1 MHDQATAL
9 RERLRPPKPVAEV
22 WAVATLG
29 GERAALQFSREILDI
44 LKPAPLAVR
53 LWGGE
58 TEDANVVLLPSG
70 EGRRSVRR
78 PYLRG
83 AHTWLLLC
91 PANEVGYAEC
101 HALLGEMVD
110 RSLRRVYLALSGVSS
125 VQAGE
130 QAVERFAD
138 MLGPAIPYQ
147 PQAFGFYGPNEQG
160 VFTLAPSAL
169 RRFFQPGR

>member
-29 GERAALQFSREILDI
+29 GERGALQFSKEILDI
-44 LKPAPLAVR
+44 LKPARLSVR

-58 TEDANVVLLPSG
+58 TDGANVVLLPSG

-83 AHTWLLLC
+83 AHTWLLLL
-91 PANEVGYAEC
+91 PATEAGFADC
-101 HALLGEMVD
+101 TSLLGEMAD
-110 RSLRRVYLALSGVSS
+110 RSLRHVYLALSGVPS

-130 QAVERFAD
+130 AAVERFGGL
-138 MLGPAIPYQ
+138 LGPAIPYQ

-160 VFTLAPSAL
+160 LLTLAPSAL
-169 RRFFQPGR
+169 RRFFSSGR

>member
-29 GERAALQFSREILDI
+29 GERGALQFSKEILEI
-44 LKPAPLAVR
+44 LRPAPLSVR

-58 TEDANVVLLPSG
+58 TEGANVVLLPAG
-70 EGRRSVRR
+70 EGRRGVRR

-83 AHTWLLLC
+83 AHTWVLLC

-101 HALLGEMVD
+101 HALLGEMTD
-110 RSLRRVYLALSGVSS
+110 RSLRRVYLALSGVGS
-125 VQAGE
+125 VQQGE
-130 QAVERFAD
+130 AAVERFSG
-138 MLGPAIPYQ
+138 MLGPDIPYQ
-147 PQAFGFYGPNEQG
+147 PQPFGFYGPSEQG
-160 VFTLAPSAL
+160 TFTLAPTTL
-169 RRFFQPGR
+169 RRFFSAGR

>member
-9 RERLRPPKPVAEV
+9 RERLRPPRPVAEV

-29 GERAALQFSREILDI
+29 GERAALQFSKEILEI
-44 LKPAPLAVR
+44 LRPAPLSVR

-58 TEDANVVLLPSG
+58 TDGASVVLLPSG
-70 EGRRSVRR
+70 EGRQTIRR

-101 HALLGEMVD
+101 RALLDEMTD
-110 RSLRRVYLALSGVSS
+110 RSLRRVYLALSGVAS

-130 QAVERFAD
+130 AAVERFSD
-138 MLGPAIPYQ
+138 LLGPSIPYQ
-147 PQAFGFYGPNEQG
+147 PQSFGFYGPNEHG
-160 VFTLAPSAL
+160 SLTLAPTAL
-169 RRFFQPGR
+169 RRFFSPGR

>member
-22 WAVATLG
+22 WAVATLA
-29 GERAALQFSREILDI
+29 GERGALQFSKEILEI
-44 LKPAPLAVR
+44 LRPAPLAVR

-58 TEDANVVLLPSG
+58 TEGAGVVLLPSG
-70 EGRRSVRR
+70 EGRQGVRK

-91 PANEVGYAEC
+91 PATEVGYAEA
-101 HALLGEMVD
+101 HGLLREMTD

-125 VQAGE
+125 VQEGE
-130 QAVERFAD
+130 AAVERFRG
-138 MLGPAIPYQ
+138 MLGPQIPFDPQ
-147 PQAFGFYGPNEQG
+147 PFGFYGPSEQG
-160 VFTLAPSAL
+160 RLTLAPLAL
-169 RRFFQPGR
+169 RRFFSPGR

>member
-29 GERAALQFSREILDI
+29 GERGALQFSKEILD
-44 LKPAPLAVR
+44 LLHSAPLPVR
-53 LWGGE
+53 LWGGD
-58 TEDANVVLLPSG
+58 TEDAKVVLLPAG
-70 EGRRSVRR
+70 EGRQSIRR

-101 HALLGEMVD
+101 HGLLGEMTD
-110 RSLRRVYLALSGVSS
+110 RSLRRVYLTLSGVPS

-130 QAVERFAD
+130 AAVERFSG
-138 MLGPAIPYQ
+138 MLGPSIPYQ
-147 PQAFGFYGPNEQG
+147 PQPFGFYGPNEQG
-160 VFTLAPSAL
+160 ALTLASTAL
-169 RRFFQPGR
+169 RRFFSPGR

>member
-29 GERAALQFSREILDI
+29 GERGALQFSREILEA
-44 LKPAPLAVR
+44 LRPAPLSVR

-58 TEDANVVLLPSG
+58 TDGASVVLLPAG
-70 EGRRSVRR
+70 EGRKNVRR
-78 PYLRG
+78 PYMRG

-91 PANEVGYAEC
+91 PATPVGYAEC
-101 HALLGEMVD
+101 QALLGEMVD
-110 RSLRRVYLALSGVSS
+110 RSLRRVYLALSGVES

-130 QAVERFAD
+130 AEVERFSG
-138 MLGPAIPYQ
+138 MLGPGIPYQ
-147 PQAFGFYGPNEQG
+147 PQPFGFYGPNDQG
-160 VFTLAPSAL
+160 ALTLAPSAL